1 MKIYGDSSVEADGLE
16 IILRRVAR
24 MVAVVSA
31 DICGQEE
38 SFDVDIYSV
47 Y

>member
-16 IILRRVAR
+16 IILRR